1 MSKKN
6 NKIPFRER
14 KKSKKVA
21 GLLGIF
27 LGAFGIHNFYLGKY
41 VRGILQVILTLIFIF
56 IFKEDTEFLIDS
68 ILILG
73 SLGLGKGIAILC
85 NEVDINKKY
94 RLKHASKEENIE
106 YATSALKKF
115 PATDSSLYIDYV
127 SKNTTLAATD
137 IKEII
142 NKEKATINKRNQ
154 EIDDLKKQLEREKI
168 DKENEILNNSQDEIQ
183 QEKIDVIQPNPTP
196 KEENK
201 QEQVNA
207 TNGTSNHIGTIIG
220 VIILVV
226 IGVIVFIGLGD
237 TANDVSNNINES
249 ISISSEQKEN
259 LLKLWNKVSNFGT
272 SNLKRVALNYTALGD
287 YELYLEYFESSRN
300 GKYVIV
306 SSQGFKIY
314 YGDQNDGIPGATIT
328 KKELMDTTFKLF
340 DTSTEDIVLT
350 AEEFKAIL
358 KKK

>member
-41 VRGILQVILTLIFIF
+41 VRGILQFILALIFIF
-56 IFKEDTEFLIDS
+56 TLKDNAEFLIDS
-68 ILILG
+68 LLMLG
-73 SLGLGKGIAILC
+73 SLGVGKGIAILC

-115 PATDSSLYIDYV
+115 SATDSSLYIDYV
-127 SKNTTLAATD
+127 SKNTTLSATD

-154 EIDDLKKQLEREKI
+154 EIDDLKKQLEQEKT
-168 DKENEILNNSQDEIQ
+168 DKENELIEKPQTEIQ
-183 QEKIDVIQPNPTP
+183 QEKPNLEQVPTLN
-196 KEENK
+196 EENK
-201 QEQVNA
+201 QEQVNV
-207 TNGTSNHIGTIIG
+207 TNGISNHIGTIIG

-226 IGVIVFIGLGD
+226 IGVIIFIGLGD
-237 TANDVSNNINES
+237 TANDVSNNIDES

-306 SSQGFKIY
+306 SSQGFEIY

>member
-41 VRGILQVILTLIFIF
+41 VRGILQFILALIFIF
-56 IFKEDTEFLIDS
+56 TLKDNAEFLIDS
-68 ILILG
+68 LLMLG
-73 SLGLGKGIAILC
+73 SLGVGKGIAILC

-127 SKNTTLAATD
+127 SKNTTLSATD

-154 EIDDLKKQLEREKI
+154 EIDDLKKQLEQEKK
-168 DKENEILNNSQDEIQ
+168 DKENEILNNPQDEIQ
-183 QEKIDVIQPNPTP
+183 QEKSNLEQVPTLN
-196 KEENK
+196 EENK
-201 QEQVNA
+201 QEQVNV
-207 TNGTSNHIGTIIG
+207 TNGISNHIGTIIG

-226 IGVIVFIGLGD
+226 IGVIIFIGLGD

>member
-41 VRGILQVILTLIFIF
+41 VRGILQFILALIFIF
-56 IFKEDTEFLIDS
+56 TLKDNAEFLIDS
-68 ILILG
+68 LLMLG
-73 SLGLGKGIAILC
+73 SLGVGKGIAILC

-115 PATDSSLYIDYV
+115 SATDSSLYIDYV
-127 SKNTTLAATD
+127 SKNTTLSATD

-154 EIDDLKKQLEREKI
+154 EIDDLKKQLEQEKT
-168 DKENEILNNSQDEIQ
+168 DKENELIEKPQTEIQ
-183 QEKIDVIQPNPTP
+183 QEKPNLEQVPTLN
-196 KEENK
+196 EENK
-201 QEQVNA
+201 QEQVNV
-207 TNGTSNHIGTIIG
+207 TNGISNHIGTIIG

-226 IGVIVFIGLGD
+226 IGVIIFIGLGD
-237 TANDVSNNINES
+237 TANDVSNNIDES